1 MEAAAR
7 VSVERNELRVRVQ
20 YWQQDMSDEEARR
33 RLREGKVMKR
43 GDDLIMAIRMEGSFV
58 EVITLDPGP

>member
-1 MEAAAR
+1 MTRGPIGDTWQVDAR
-7 VSVERNELRVRVQ
+7 NGLNWRVV
-20 YWQQDMSDEEARR
+20 D
-33 RLREGKVMKR
+33 GKVMKR